1 MQALLWSSPFL
12 LESQVEVDI
21 SLSAFANARMH
32 FDTKKKHAIK
42 QQKTVDATERVS
54 GPEDCSVEFDILWRH
69 QGSLVY
75 VR

>member
-1 MQALLWSSPFL
+1 M
-12 LESQVEVDI
+12 DI

-54 GPEDCSVEFDILWRH
+54 AAEAQSTTLMH
-69 QGSLVY
+69 S
-75 VR
+75 